1 MIRGFARGRRE
12 SKFSHGF
19 SPAQIQSLAAICE
32 ALVPPLSLEDTI
44 NNNNNNKEESPDD
57 QALHSIY
64 RASGSQPPIPD
75 EEHYYYVGIVALVGN
90 GHSSTASL
98 KCLWRKEKSS
108 RNGQRKSLC
117 SHSD

>member
-1 MIRGFARGRRE
+1 MEGRESSCHPLLRGGRRE

-75 EEHYYYVGIVALVGN
+75 EVNFMLLSIEVYRKALLFCFFFFKFFEY
-90 GHSSTASL
+90 SYSL
-98 KCLWRKEKSS
+98 NYRSV
-108 RNGQRKSLC
+108 
-117 SHSD
+117 